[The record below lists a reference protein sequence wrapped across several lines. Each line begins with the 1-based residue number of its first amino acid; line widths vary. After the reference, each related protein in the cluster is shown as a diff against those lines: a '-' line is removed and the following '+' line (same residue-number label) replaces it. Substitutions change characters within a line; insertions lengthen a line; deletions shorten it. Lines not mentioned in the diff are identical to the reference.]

1 MKRLLIG
8 SVAAVALSTAA
19 VAVEMR
25 PAFETLPPPAEAAPY
40 NWTGLYGRMNTLT
53 PSDAMMFGVPHSG
66 SPLTP
71 ESFVG
76 STQFGYNYQFG
87 SVVLGIEGE
96 MSRQGGTGFN
106 GFLGTSAL
114 DSLKLNGGQGW
125 IGTLRPRAGLA
136 ADNWLFYGTGGLTY
150 GSTNADVRSLTANTM
165 RAGWTVG
172 GGVEFAGGKAW
183 SLGLE
188 YLYAD
193 FSKSAQN
200 QSAQLPAATPF
211 STPGMPD
218 DRSQIV
224 RGRLNYRF
232 GWDGFS
238 K

>member
-19 VAVEMR
+19 VAVEMS

-53 PSDAMMFGVPHSG
+53 QPDAMMFGVPPGGNASTPDGLMG
-66 SPLTP
+66 SA
-71 ESFVG
+71 
-76 STQFGYNYQFG
+76 QFGYNYQFS
-87 SVVLGIEGE
+87 SVVVGIEGDLT
-96 MSRQGGTGFN
+96 RQRGAGFN
-106 GFLGTSAL
+106 SFLGASAL
-114 DSLKLNGGQGW
+114 DSLNLSGGQGW

-136 ADNWLFYGTGGLTY
+136 ADNWLFYGTGGLAY
-150 GSTNADVRSLTANTM
+150 GATNADGRPAAANTT

-200 QSAQLPAATPF
+200 QSTQLPAATPF
-211 STPGMPD
+211 TTPGTPD